1 MQTSVPKTDVY
12 PAASSLSKMQPSG
25 IQSDV
30 SLDDRHL
37 GLCRA
42 NGLIACSCVIRTQ
55 QREGWEGWTK
65 QGKESF
71 RALI

>member
-1 MQTSVPKTDVY
+1 MQTSAPKTDVY

-30 SLDDRHL
+30 SLGDRHL

-42 NGLIACSCVIRTQ
+42 DGLIACSCVIR
-55 QREGWEGWTK
+55 EGWEGCIK
-65 QGKESF
+65 QGKKKF
-71 RALI
+71 